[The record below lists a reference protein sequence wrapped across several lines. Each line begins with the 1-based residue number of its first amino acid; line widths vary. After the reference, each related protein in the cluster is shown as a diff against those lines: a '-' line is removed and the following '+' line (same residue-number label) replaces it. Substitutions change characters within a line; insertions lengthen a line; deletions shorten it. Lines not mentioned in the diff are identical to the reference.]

1 MKKQMISTAGALV
14 CMGLSSCVTSTVVA
28 TAAGVEAIG
37 NATEAVSK
45 NVSGFFYGSQAPT
58 GMADKIVTMTGSFQ
72 KADGTTQ
79 QMTDALPFA
88 AQGVSQRTVNGQN
101 QVLAYTRKTEN
112 IGVITVSTPAG
123 ILETYTMNFSAA
135 DSGTYTYERH
145 GDAAESAT
153 GEGTFKIK

>member
-14 CMGLSSCVTSTVVA
+14 CLGLSSCVTSTAIA
-28 TAAGVEAIG
+28 TAAGVKALG
-37 NATEAVSK
+37 DATESVSK

-58 GMADKIVTMTGSFQ
+58 GMADKIVTMTGHIQ

-88 AQGVSQRTVNGQN
+88 AQGISQRTVSGQN

-135 DSGTYTYERH
+135 DSGTYTYQRH

-153 GEGTFKIK
+153 GEGTFKVK